1 MGMLLIGPVGHIGV
15 GWPEVTDTDDTT
27 LEYKGFRLIA
37 RARRG
42 PVGWVGELRIVLHPV
57 DSPLQGFIPIG
68 RFHTDPQTAI
78 QQALLEGML
87 RVERGEV
94 IAL

>member
-1 MGMLLIGPVGHIGV
+1 MGMLLIGPVGHTGG
-15 GWPEVTDTDDTT
+15 GWTDLTEADDTM

-42 PVGWVGELRIVLHPV
+42 PVGWLGELRIVLSPV
-57 DSPLQGFIPIG
+57 DSPLHSLIPVG
-68 RFHTDPQTAI
+68 RFHADPETAI
-78 QQALLEGML
+78 QQALLEGIL
-87 RVERGEV
+87 RVERGDV